1 MGTQQTV
8 VGILQQVKRIPLSPI
23 CCHRKGN
30 IDQKFTLTKLQEI
43 VGSGR
48 RN

>member
-1 MGTQQTV
+1 MGTQQSV
-8 VGILQQVKRIPLSPI
+8 VGRLQQVKRIILIPI

-43 VGSGR
+43 LGSGR
-48 RN
+48 HN